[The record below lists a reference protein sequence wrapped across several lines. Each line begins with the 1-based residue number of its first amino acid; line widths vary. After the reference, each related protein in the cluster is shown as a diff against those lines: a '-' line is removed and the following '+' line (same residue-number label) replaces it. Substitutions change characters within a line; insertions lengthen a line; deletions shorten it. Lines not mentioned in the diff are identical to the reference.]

1 MNDTEVPT
9 IHEALLA
16 VMRDVTKIGKGG
28 RNTFYNFT
36 FRGVEQVMDHIGP
49 AFRTHGIVPTPHLQ
63 SLESRDVT
71 TKKGETMREVT
82 VIVRY
87 EFAGPAGD
95 KMDCTVPGE
104 AQDAGASAVSKA
116 MSVAQRI
123 AYTQALAIPTG
134 EADPEAVAAFERA
147 AADPLTV
154 LKHAIWAEGKSRG
167 WVLGD
172 DTYEALSDDFV
183 HWAEGEVQIER
194 ADEGTLKKYLD
205 YLRPAKRMQR
215 TQRSAT

>member
-1 MNDTEVPT
+1 MTETLT
-9 IHEALLA
+9 IREALLA

-28 RNTFYNFT
+28 RNSFYNFS

-49 AFRTHGIVPTPHLQ
+49 AFRKHGIVPTPHLQ

-87 EFAGPAGD
+87 EFSGPAGD
-95 KMDCTVPGE
+95 SMACVVPGE

-147 AADPLTV
+147 AADPMTV
-154 LKHAIWAEGKSRG
+154 LKHAIWAEGKKRE
-167 WVLGD
+167 WVLED

-183 HWAEGEVQIER
+183 HWSQGEVHLEH
-194 ADEGTLKKYLD
+194 ADEETLKRYLD
-205 YLRPAKRMQR
+205 HLRPPKRMQR
-215 TQRSAT
+215 ASEAKP

>member
-1 MNDTEVPT
+1 MTDTEAVT
-9 IHEALLA
+9 VHNALIA

-28 RNTFYNFT
+28 RNNFYNFS

-49 AFRTHGIVPTPHLQ
+49 AFRKHGIVPTPHLQ

-87 EFAGPAGD
+87 EFEGPSGD
-95 KMDCTVPGE
+95 KTSCTVPGE

-134 EADPEAVAAFERA
+134 EADPEALAAFERA

-154 LKHAIWAEGKSRG
+154 LKHAIWTEGKKRE
-167 WVLGD
+167 WILPD
-172 DTYEALSDDFV
+172 DTYVALSDDFA
-183 HWAEGEVQIER
+183 HWSQGEMEIEH
-194 ADEGTLKKYLD
+194 ADEEALKRYLD

-215 TQRSAT
+215 GKGAS

>member
-1 MNDTEVPT
+1 MSETEVPT
-9 IHEALLA
+9 IHEALHA

-28 RNTFYNFT
+28 RNTFYNFS

-49 AFRTHGIVPTPHLQ
+49 AFRKHSIIPTPHLQ
-63 SLESRDVT
+63 SLESRDVQ

-87 EFAGPAGD
+87 EFEGPRGD
-95 KMDCTVPGE
+95 TMECTVPGE

-154 LKHAIWAEGKSRG
+154 LKQGIWVEAKKRG
-167 WVLGD
+167 WILED
-172 DTYEALSDDFV
+172 DTYQALSDDFV
-183 HWAEGEVQIER
+183 HWTEGEVQLEH
-194 ADEGTLKKYLD
+194 ADEETLRNYLG
-205 YLRPAKRMQR
+205 YLRPAKKMQR
-215 TQRSAT
+215 GRSTI

>member
-1 MNDTEVPT
+1 MTETPT
-9 IHEALLA
+9 VHDALMA

-49 AFRTHGIVPTPHLQ
+49 AFRKHGIIPTPHLQ

-87 EFAGPAGD
+87 VFEGPAGD
-95 KMDCTVPGE
+95 TTECTVPGE

-147 AADPLTV
+147 SKDPVTV
-154 LKHAIWAEGKSRG
+154 LKHAIWVEAKKRG
-167 WVLGD
+167 WIAED
-172 DTYEALSDDFV
+172 TTYEALSDDFV
-183 HWAEGEVQIER
+183 HWSEGEVQLEN
-194 ADEGTLKKYLD
+194 ADEQTLKSYLD
-205 YLRPAKRMQR
+205 YLRPPKRMQR
-215 TQRSAT
+215 GKS